1 MQVIVVRHGESE
13 ANQQGVIQGRLDSRI
28 TDRGHRQVIALG
40 AALADYSVSHI
51 YTSPASRAIST
62 ARVLANQFSCLLT
75 CDERLHERHFG
86 VLQGMQ
92 FAQTLRE
99 YPGMAERLLS
109 GSPQAAIP
117 GGETVFDVS
126 NRLLSFLKE
135 LPGKHEDKTV
145 IIVSHGHALEIL
157 IWKLKGGAFDDDLR
171 KYGHQNAAYSVLNIG
186 GEAIELTSWGRA
198 THLKNTG

>member
-13 ANQQGVIQGRLDSRI
+13 ANLEGVIQGRLDSRI

-40 AALADYSVSHI
+40 AALADCSVSHI
-51 YTSPASRAIST
+51 YTSPASRAKST
-62 ARVLANQFSCLLT
+62 ARVLANQFSCPLT

-92 FAQTLRE
+92 FTQMLSE
-99 YPGMAERLLS
+99 YPDMAEGFLS
-109 GSPQAAIP
+109 GSTQTAIP

-126 NRLLSFLKE
+126 NRLLSFLKA
-135 LPGKHEDKTV
+135 LSGKHEDKTV

-157 IWKLKGGAFDDDLR
+157 IWKLKGGDVDDDLR
-171 KYGHQNAAYSVLNIG
+171 KYGHQNTAYSVLNAE
-186 GEAIELTSWGRA
+186 GEAIELTSWGTA